1 MARRSGA
8 TVVAEGVETPEQLVA
23 LRRLGITAAQG
34 YLLGR
39 PGEHAVATRVDL
51 DLLASMSNLDEA
63 AIAS

>member
-39 PGEHAVATRVDL
+39 PADRADARPVDL
-51 DLLASMSNLDEA
+51 DLIASMSNLDEA